1 MDKHNVIVFAVNQH
15 VIDFFLFPWLSKKES
30 KNFKLYIVTNEF
42 EYLNMS
48 QKLKGRDY
56 ELIDYFGPRFNYYDK
71 FIIGTGIVNKIRQPS
86 FIWDVDELQSL
97 NESVHL
103 YDTSID
109 VVQAGRRYYRD
120 AALGDERNADG
131 FLLTYYSRELGI
143 DPNTVAAIQ
152 EDKLWFPFID
162 YTQFQFILQNCKYKQ
177 YLNEGKHYS
186 KWYVDGIGEGNGVG
200 LALTKSKIPY
210 RFVGEY
216 II

>member
-42 EYLNMS
+42 EYLNTS

-97 NESVHL
+97 N
-103 YDTSID
+103 
-109 VVQAGRRYYRD
+109 
-120 AALGDERNADG
+120 
-131 FLLTYYSRELGI
+131 
-143 DPNTVAAIQ
+143 
-152 EDKLWFPFID
+152 
-162 YTQFQFILQNCKYKQ
+162 
-177 YLNEGKHYS
+177 
-186 KWYVDGIGEGNGVG
+186 
-200 LALTKSKIPY
+200 
-210 RFVGEY
+210 
-216 II
+216 